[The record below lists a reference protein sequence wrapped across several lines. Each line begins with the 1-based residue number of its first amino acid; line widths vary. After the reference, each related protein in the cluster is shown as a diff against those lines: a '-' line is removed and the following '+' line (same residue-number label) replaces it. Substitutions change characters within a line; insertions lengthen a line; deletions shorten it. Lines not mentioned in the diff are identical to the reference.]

1 MLEALIA
8 FLFEFAVNMF
18 QGILD
23 YLSENLRPEKK
34 MVIFLILLPITLLL
48 IVFFFF
54 GASVVE
60 KYFAFLC
67 RVCDSR
73 LAYQI
78 TIGLVYPQ
86 HEDFICHDRRSSCLF
101 L

>member
-23 YLSENLRPEKK
+23 YLSENLHPEKK

-48 IVFFFF
+48 IVFFLWCF
-54 GASVVE
+54 
-60 KYFAFLC
+60 C
-67 RVCDSR
+67 C
-73 LAYQI
+73 
-78 TIGLVYPQ
+78 
-86 HEDFICHDRRSSCLF
+86 
-101 L
+101 